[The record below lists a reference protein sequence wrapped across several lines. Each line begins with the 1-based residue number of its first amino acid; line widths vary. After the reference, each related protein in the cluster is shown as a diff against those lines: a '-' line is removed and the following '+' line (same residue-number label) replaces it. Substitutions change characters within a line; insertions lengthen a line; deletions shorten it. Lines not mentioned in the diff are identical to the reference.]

1 MAGANGNGTDTTCE
15 LLDSFET
22 LGFTQVPPMLNLVA
36 LKAARKTQALLHHP
50 DKNPPH
56 LKSACTV
63 KMQAINDAFDFF
75 EAKISAS
82 SNGEFAIC
90 TTGGPSWC

>member
-36 LKAARKTQALLHHP
+36 LKAARNTQALLSP
-50 DKNPPH
+50 R
-56 LKSACTV
+56 
-63 KMQAINDAFDFF
+63 
-75 EAKISAS
+75 
-82 SNGEFAIC
+82 
-90 TTGGPSWC
+90 